1 MMSTVKFD
9 VEQAIRDAWIDV
21 ASVVFDY
28 YKEEGYE
35 LDAEEKREAIEII
48 KNIRIQG

>member
-1 MMSTVKFD
+1 MVNTIKFD

-21 ASVVFDY
+21 ASIVFDY
-28 YKEEGYE
+28 YKEEGCE

>member
-1 MMSTVKFD
+1 MNTVKYD
-9 VEQAIRDAWIDV
+9 VEEAIKAAWMDV

-35 LDAEEKREAIEII
+35 FDEEEKKEVVKII

>member
-1 MMSTVKFD
+1 MMNTVKFD

-35 LDAEEKREAIEII
+35 FDEEEKKEVIEII
-48 KNIRIQG
+48 KNIRIQD